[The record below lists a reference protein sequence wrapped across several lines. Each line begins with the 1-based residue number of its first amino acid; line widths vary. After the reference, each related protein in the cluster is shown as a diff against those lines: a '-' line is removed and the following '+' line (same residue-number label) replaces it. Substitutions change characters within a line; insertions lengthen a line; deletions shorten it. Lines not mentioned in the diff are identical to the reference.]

1 MNKKRKKLGDKVEE
15 IIKAVVPDVIL
26 DNLPADCGCS
36 ERKELLNEFDDWLSE
51 KI

>member
-1 MNKKRKKLGDKVEE
+1 MSRKKLGDKVEQ

-26 DNLPADCGCS
+26 DSLPKDCGCS
-36 ERKELLNEFDDWLSE
+36 ERKKALNNFDDWLNG